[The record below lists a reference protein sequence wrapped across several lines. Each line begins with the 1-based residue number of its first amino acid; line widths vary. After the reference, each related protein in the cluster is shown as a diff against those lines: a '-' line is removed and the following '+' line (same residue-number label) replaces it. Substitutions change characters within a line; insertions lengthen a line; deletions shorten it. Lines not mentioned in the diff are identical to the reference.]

1 MKIGQSVATVGT
13 VGNVPDD
20 WPDAASLAA
29 LRACYEGM
37 SSREAVEQFG
47 AGPLR
52 CGLAEVAA
60 VAQEV
65 GDDPE
70 AVFARAFKRLV
81 GQPPAAWRRAQA
93 G

>member
-1 MKIGQSVATVGT
+1 MKTGQSVAT

-20 WPDAASLAA
+20 WPEAASLAA

-47 AGPLR
+47 AGLLR
-52 CGLAEVAA
+52 RGQAKVAA

-65 GDDPE
+65 GYDSE
-70 AVFARAFKRLV
+70 AAFARAFKRLV